1 MIEIAEIPYW
11 LTLAHLPKW
20 GTERINRLLVQI
32 VHEAQLSLAAFFNLP
47 PQTWRTQFQLAAEDI
62 WTLEQAKKEVPN
74 NAFLAEDLITQGFTL
89 IPLHAPA
96 YSKTLKQ
103 NLKVKAAPTLLYL
116 KGNPALLNAPS
127 VAVVGS
133 RQATEISLQFTDH
146 VVKKVVQQ
154 NQIVVSGFAKGV
166 DQQALVSALKYHGR
180 SIIVLPQGI
189 LTFGAGINKYYRAIV
204 NGELLVLSI
213 FPPKAGWSAGLA
225 MARNPI
231 IYALAQEIYVAQSS
245 DSGGTWQGAINALK
259 KERGIYVR
267 QPQPGEANAN
277 AQLIQRGGIPVDL
290 QGERVTLPTEITSPV
305 SAATVPEPTDLENII
320 FQMLREKP
328 LSARQI
334 LAQTDL
340 AQHGWTTTKLSNFLK
355 KLDHVQVTRQKR
367 QLIFSLKTS
376 QLKLF

>member
-1 MIEIAEIPYW
+1 MIEIEEIPYW

-20 GTERINRLLVQI
+20 GTEKINRLLIQI
-32 VHEAQLSLAAFFNLP
+32 VQEAQLSLAAFFNLP
-47 PQTWRTQFQLAAEDI
+47 PQTWRTQFQLTVEDI

-74 NAFLAEDLITQGFTL
+74 NAFLAEDLIAQGFTL
-89 IPLHAPA
+89 IPVHAA
-96 YSKTLKQ
+96 DYSNTLKE
-103 NLKVKAAPTLLYL
+103 NLQVKAAPTLLYL
-116 KGNPALLNAPS
+116 KGNQALLNAPS

-133 RQATEISLQFTDH
+133 RQADEISLQFTDN
-146 VVKKVVQQ
+146 VVHKVARK
-154 NQIVVSGFAKGV
+154 NQVVVSGFAKGV

-189 LTFGAGINKYYRAIV
+189 MTFGAGINKYYRAIV
-204 NGELLVLSI
+204 NGEILVLSI

-259 KERGIYVR
+259 KERRIYVR

-290 QGERVTLPTEITSPV
+290 QGERVVLPAKITPPASV
-305 SAATVPEPTDLENII
+305 ATAPEPTGLENLI
-320 FQMLREKP
+320 FQKLREKP

-340 AQHGWTTTKLSNFLK
+340 AQHGWTTAKLSNYLK
-355 KLDHVQVTRQKR
+355 KLDQIQITRQNK
-367 QLIFSLKTS
+367 QLVFSLKTS